1 MDKIRNTIKILREY
15 GLKSTIAQIKD
26 HFLRGE
32 GAKYTKS
39 VLGRR
44 YHHKLYMYD
53 RLGYWP
59 KIRNPRTFNEK
70 IMYRKLY
77 TNKEIFSIIEDKWRV
92 RQYVSDKIGS
102 NILPELYYVTT
113 DPETIPFDDLP
124 NKYVIKPTHLSGG
137 AGFIIDGTSQ
147 VNESE
152 IKDKCVEWLNTTYG
166 QIKEEYWYSDIE
178 PRIIIEEY
186 IESEGRK
193 APNDYKF
200 MIFHGEVKSIHVT
213 YDRFDDL
220 ETKRNFYDPEW
231 NPLDVKLYF
240 SKGNGVSK
248 PDNLEDMIE
257 VAEKLGEDFDHIRV
271 DLYSPDGNRIFFGE
285 MTVAES
291 SGGNPFEPRCYDFE
305 LGSYW

>member
-1 MDKIRNTIKILREY
+1 MNKIRTTLKKLREE
-15 GLKSTIAQIKD
+15 GPRSTIVQIKD
-26 HFLRGE
+26 YFLQGE

-39 VLGRR
+39 ALGKR
-44 YHHKLYMYD
+44 YHHKIYMYD

-77 TNKEIFSIIEDKWRV
+77 TNEEIFSVIEDKWQV

-102 NILPELYYVTT
+102 DILPELYYVTT

-137 AGFIIDGTSQ
+137 AGFIIDGTSP
-147 VNESE
+147 VDESK
-152 IKDKCVEWLNTTYG
+152 IKDQCVEWLNTTYG
-166 QIKEEYWYSDIE
+166 QIKEEYWYYDIE
-178 PRIIIEEY
+178 PRIIVEEY
-186 IESEGRK
+186 IESEGQK
-193 APNDYKF
+193 APSDYKF
-200 MIFHGEVKSIHVT
+200 MVFHGEVKAIHVT

-220 ETKRNFYDPEW
+220 ETKRDFYDREW
-231 NPLDVKLYF
+231 NPLDVKLHF
-240 SKGNGVSK
+240 SKGEGVSK
-248 PDNLEDMIE
+248 PDNLEKMIE

-271 DLYSPDGNRIFFGE
+271 DLYSPDGNEIFFGE

-291 SGGNPFEPRCYDFE
+291 SGGNPFEPRSYDFE